1 MDPNRLKAIP
11 VFASLDDEQLRT
23 IATFAGETS
32 VPEGKELVKEG
43 DYAYELIAIEEGEA
57 SVMRDGKEVATL
69 KQGDFFGEIGVLERT
84 LRTATVVASTPM
96 RLVTLTHW
104 DLKRVG
110 GAVDQIRETLE
121 KRKAADG
128 LRD

>member
-121 KRKAADG
+121 ERKAADA